1 MASRRPLFIQK
12 LLGHKYAIA
21 AQRLGDD
28 AALQWSN
35 LGYWQQQHSN
45 YPLAGQSLADHA
57 AQAVQ
62 LNSSDRVLDV
72 GCGQGASLLH
82 WRNAYNIQQL
92 SAVDLQ
98 AQCIANIQQ
107 HLPQVASYCGSFTQ
121 LQQLKF
127 LNKFDVVLCIDA
139 AYHSPL
145 LAFLDSVGAV
155 LNRNGRLAFHYLI
168 WADSWQ
174 HCAQTQQLRY
184 RYLLKTADVA
194 WQHLMHHQQLEHT
207 LEQHGFDDIVIKDI
221 SEAVLQGFA
230 QYRTTQQFEK
240 KHFDMAQLKIDLTA
254 KLCRKLYNDGLVRYV
269 QVSAVKR

>member
-21 AQRLGDD
+21 AQCLGDD
-28 AALQWSN
+28 AALPWSN

-57 AQAVQ
+57 AHAVQ
-62 LNSSDRVLDV
+62 LKSSDRVLDL

-139 AYHSPL
+139 AYHSAVP
-145 LAFLDSVGAV
+145 AFLDSVSSA
-155 LNRNGRLAFHYLI
+155 LHRNGRLVFHYLM
-168 WADSWQ
+168 WADCWA
-174 HCAQTQQLRY
+174 HCAKSQRLYY
-184 RYLLKTADVA
+184 RYLLKTADVT
-194 WQHLMHHQQLEHT
+194 WQHVMSRQQLSQSLAE
-207 LEQHGFDDIVIKDI
+207 HGFDDIVIEDI

-230 QYRTTQQFEK
+230 QYRAAQVTEK
-240 KHFDMAQLKIDLTA
+240 KHFDLAQLKIELTA

>member
-21 AQRLGDD
+21 AQCLGDD
-28 AALQWSN
+28 AALPWSN

-57 AQAVQ
+57 AHAVQ
-62 LNSSDRVLDV
+62 LKSSDRVLDV

-145 LAFLDSVGAV
+145 PAFLDSVGAV